1 MALLRSTLSV
11 INTDAG
17 RSLLDIVEFLDYG
30 FIRRALIA
38 GSLISVLCAVLG
50 VILVLR
56 RLSMIGDGLSHVT
69 FGAVALAMV
78 LNFYPLA
85 ISVPIVVVSSFGILK
100 MIEKAR
106 VFGDA
111 AIAVVSSIG
120 IAVGILL
127 ASIAGGFNVDLF
139 SYLFGSILSISTIE
153 VALSAGISLIVLAAV
168 SFFFDEIFSITF
180 DEDFARASG
189 IPVDRIN
196 AVLMILTAVT
206 VVLTMKVVGIMLTS
220 ALLVLPA
227 VTAFQNARGFRNA
240 IIIASIS
247 SLLSLVAG
255 VFISF
260 ALNLPAG
267 ATIVMVNVFL
277 FCGAFLFRHFFGAR
291 AVE

>member
-1 MALLRSTLSV
+1 MNIS
-11 INTDAG
+11 
-17 RSLLDIVEFLDYG
+17 EFLNYG
-30 FIRRALIA
+30 FIQRALIA

-69 FGAVALAMV
+69 FGSVALAMA

-85 ISVPIVVVSSFGILK
+85 VSLPIVVISSFGILK
-100 MIEKAR
+100 IMEKAR

-120 IAVGILL
+120 IAVGVLL
-127 ASIAGGFNVDLF
+127 ASMAGGFNVDLF
-139 SYLFGSILSISTIE
+139 SYLFGNILSISTME
-153 VALSAGISLIVLAAV
+153 VVAAVVISLSVLAAIY
-168 SFFFDEIFSITF
+168 FFFDEIFSITF

-196 AVLMILTAVT
+196 AVLMVLTAIT

-220 ALLVLPA
+220 ALLVIPA

-247 SLLSLVAG
+247 ALLSLLSG
-255 VFISF
+255 IMISF

-267 ATIVMVNVFL
+267 ATIVMVNVSF
-277 FCGAFLFRHFFGAR
+277 FCVAFLFRHLFSAH

>member
-1 MALLRSTLSV
+1 VDL
-11 INTDAG
+11 I
-17 RSLLDIVEFLDYG
+17 EFLNYG
-30 FIRRALIA
+30 FIQRAVIA

-50 VILVLR
+50 VVLVLR

-69 FGAVALAMV
+69 FGAVALAMA

-85 ISVPIVVVSSFGILK
+85 VSLPVVVVSSFGILK
-100 MIEKAR
+100 LMEKAR

-120 IAVGILL
+120 IAAGILL
-127 ASIAGGFNVDLF
+127 ASISGGFNVDLF
-139 SYLFGSILSISTIE
+139 SYLFGNILSISTLE
-153 VALSAGISLIVLAAV
+153 VAAAVVISLSVLGAIF
-168 SFFFDEIFSITF
+168 FFFDEIFSITF

-196 AVLMILTAVT
+196 AVLMVLTAVT

-247 SLLSLVAG
+247 SLLSLVSG
-255 VFISF
+255 IFISF

-267 ATIVMVNVFL
+267 ATIVMINVFL
-277 FCGAFLFRHFFGAR
+277 LCCSFLFRHFFGSHA
-291 AVE
+291 AE

>member
-1 MALLRSTLSV
+1 MDF
-11 INTDAG
+11 I
-17 RSLLDIVEFLDYG
+17 EFIDYG
-30 FIRRALIA
+30 FIQRALIA

-69 FGAVALAMV
+69 FGGVALAMA

-85 ISVPIVVVSSFGILK
+85 VSLPIVVVSSFGILK
-100 MIEKAR
+100 MMEKAR

-111 AIAVVSSIG
+111 AIAVVSSVG
-120 IAVGILL
+120 IAIGILL

-139 SYLFGSILSISTIE
+139 SYLFGNILSISALE
-153 VALSAGISLIVLAAV
+153 VAAAVVISLTVLAAIY
-168 SFFFDEIFSITF
+168 FFFHEIFSITF

-196 AVLMILTAVT
+196 AVLMALTAVT

-220 ALLVLPA
+220 ALLVIPA

-255 VFISF
+255 IFISF

-267 ATIVMVNVFL
+267 ATIVMVNVLL
-277 FCGAFLFRHFFGAR
+277 FCSAFLFRYFFGSHAT
-291 AVE
+291 E

>member
-1 MALLRSTLSV
+1 MDF
-11 INTDAG
+11 I
-17 RSLLDIVEFLDYG
+17 EFLDYG
-30 FIRRALIA
+30 FIQRALIA

-50 VILVLR
+50 VVLVLR

-69 FGAVALAMV
+69 FGGVALAMA

-85 ISVPIVVVSSFGILK
+85 VSLPIVVVSSFGILK
-100 MIEKAR
+100 MMEKAR

-120 IAVGILL
+120 IAIGILL
-127 ASIAGGFNVDLF
+127 ASISGGFNVDLF
-139 SYLFGSILSISTIE
+139 SYLFGNILSISTFE
-153 VALSAGISLIVLAAV
+153 VAAAVLISLSVLAAI

-196 AVLMILTAVT
+196 AVLMVLTAVT

-220 ALLVLPA
+220 ALLVIPA

-247 SLLSLVAG
+247 SFLSLVSG

-260 ALNLPAG
+260 TLNLPAG

-277 FCGAFLFRHFFGAR
+277 LCGSFLFRHFFGSHA
-291 AVE
+291 AE

>member
-17 RSLLDIVEFLDYG
+17 RSLLDIIEFLDYG

-139 SYLFGSILSISTIE
+139 SYLFGSILSISTTE